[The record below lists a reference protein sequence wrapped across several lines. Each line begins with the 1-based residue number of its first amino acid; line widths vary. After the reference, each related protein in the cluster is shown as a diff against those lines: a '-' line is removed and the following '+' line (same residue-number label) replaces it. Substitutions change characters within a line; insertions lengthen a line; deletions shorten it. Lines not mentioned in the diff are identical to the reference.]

1 MTVGEAV
8 LRATQA
14 LEDAGSDEA
23 RLEAE
28 VLVMH
33 QTGLTRAALFKAWLD
48 ALSPQQETQL
58 QTLVARRKQGEPLA
72 YITGHR
78 EFYGLDF
85 FVDNRV
91 LIPRPD
97 TELLV
102 EAALKW
108 LRAHTTPLTMADIGV
123 GSGAI
128 AISVTVHWPGLT
140 VYAVDASAGALE
152 VAAGNVATHNV
163 ADRVRLVRG
172 DLLTPLPG
180 LVDLIVANLPY
191 LRDDQVPAWCGV
203 GSELAWEPL
212 DALAAGPDGL
222 DALRRFFHQAP
233 SYLRPGGAL
242 FAEIGFD
249 QGEQVMA
256 LARSAFPQG
265 DVGLLK
271 DLAGLDRVVRV
282 QT

>member
-8 LRATQA
+8 LRATHA

-33 QTGLTRAALFKAWLD
+33 QTGLTRAALFKAWPDSLT
-48 ALSPQQETQL
+48 PQQETQL

-102 EAALKW
+102 EAALAW
-108 LRAHTTPLTMADIGV
+108 LRARATPVTMADIGV
-123 GSGAI
+123 G
-128 AISVTVHWPGLT
+128 
-140 VYAVDASAGALE
+140 
-152 VAAGNVATHNV
+152 
-163 ADRVRLVRG
+163 
-172 DLLTPLPG
+172 
-180 LVDLIVANLPY
+180 
-191 LRDDQVPAWCGV
+191 
-203 GSELAWEPL
+203 
-212 DALAAGPDGL
+212 
-222 DALRRFFHQAP
+222 
-233 SYLRPGGAL
+233 
-242 FAEIGFD
+242 
-249 QGEQVMA
+249 
-256 LARSAFPQG
+256 
-265 DVGLLK
+265 
-271 DLAGLDRVVRV
+271 
-282 QT
+282 